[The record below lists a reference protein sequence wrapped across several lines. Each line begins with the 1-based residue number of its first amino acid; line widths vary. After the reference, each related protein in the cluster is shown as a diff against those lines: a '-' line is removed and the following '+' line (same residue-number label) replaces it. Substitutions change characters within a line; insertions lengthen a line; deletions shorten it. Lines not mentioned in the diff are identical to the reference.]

1 MALIGIDKIDSFV
14 LNSCG
19 FKLVC
24 KKVAKLQSPDGASDF
39 NYCIFFN
46 MIEIGKPPGEL
57 NGQHTLFPAHNF
69 GSYLGFLAPH
79 PKPCNGK

>member
-1 MALIGIDKIDSFV
+1 
-14 LNSCG
+14 
-19 FKLVC
+19 
-24 KKVAKLQSPDGASDF
+24 
-39 NYCIFFN
+39 

-79 PKPCNGK
+79 PKPCNGKWKYQPNQMPENKYFLDFYANGTVCNEIRKT

>member
-1 MALIGIDKIDSFV
+1 
-14 LNSCG
+14 
-19 FKLVC
+19 
-24 KKVAKLQSPDGASDF
+24 
-39 NYCIFFN
+39 

-79 PKPCNGK
+79 PKPCNGKWKYQPNQMPENKYL